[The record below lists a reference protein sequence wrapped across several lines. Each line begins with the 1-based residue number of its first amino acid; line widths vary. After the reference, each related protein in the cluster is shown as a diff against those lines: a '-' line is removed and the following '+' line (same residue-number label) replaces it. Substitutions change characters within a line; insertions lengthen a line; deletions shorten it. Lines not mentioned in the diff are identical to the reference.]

1 MITIS
6 NLVCPALDFPN
17 KANKIEINI
26 TKIYPIQICM
36 LILW

>member
-6 NLVCPALDFPN
+6 NLVCAALDFAN
-17 KANKIEINI
+17 KAYKIEINI
-26 TKIYPIQICM
+26 TKIYANQICM

>member
-6 NLVCPALDFPN
+6 NLVCPALDF
-17 KANKIEINI
+17 ANKIEINI
-26 TKIYPIQICM
+26 TKIYPNLICM